1 MKIQLLRVAA
11 IAFVASGLSA
21 CGTMRVPPYTV
32 DAHVRSTP
40 ETVVMGELPAGRKP
54 VLTVQSGQTVR
65 IDTISHQGLIN
76 GMDPVKF
83 FGAAGIPGN
92 EVLKDAVDVYPM
104 VAKRPK
110 EAGAHV
116 LTGPIYVDGAEP
128 GDMLEVRVR
137 DIDFR
142 VPYGV
147 NNSGKG
153 SGVLPDVNSAAY
165 PKIIK
170 LDLQRQVAL
179 FAPGIEIPLVPFMGI
194 MTVAPAGERL
204 ASTRPPGIYGG
215 NMDFNRLTI
224 GSSLYLPVHRRGAL
238 FYTGDSHAVQGDGE
252 INGTA
257 IEASLS
263 PVLQFIVH
271 KGAGREMKWP
281 QAEDASNYY
290 VMGMDVDLDV
300 AMKEAARET
309 VKFLASTRGL
319 SPQDAYSLAAIG
331 VNYVVAEAVDYVQVV
346 YGVIPKKIFATNKP
360 FWSAGQ

>member
-1 MKIQLLRVAA
+1 MQVQMLRVAA
-11 IAFVASGLSA
+11 IVCVTGWLSG

-32 DAHVRSTP
+32 DAHLRSTP
-40 ETVVMGELPAGRKP
+40 DTVVMGELPAGRKP
-54 VLTVQSGQTVR
+54 VLTIQSGQTVR
-65 IDTISHQGLIN
+65 IDTISHQGLN
-76 GMDPVKF
+76 SGMDPVKF
-83 FGAAGIPGN
+83 FGTAGMPQN
-92 EVLKDAVDVYPM
+92 EVLQDAMDVYPM
-104 VAKRPK
+104 VGKRPK

-116 LTGPIYVDGAEP
+116 LTGPIYVEGAEP

-153 SGVLPDVNSAAY
+153 TGVLPDVHTQAY

-170 LDLQRQVAL
+170 FDLRRRVAL
-179 FAPGIEIPLVPFMGI
+179 FAPGIEVPLVPFMGI
-194 MTVAPAGERL
+194 MTVASPDGKL
-204 ASTRPPGIYGG
+204 ASTRPPGVYGG
-215 NMDFNRLTI
+215 TMDFNRLTI
-224 GSSLYLPVHRRGAL
+224 GSSLYLPVHQRGAL

-271 KGAGREMKWP
+271 KGAGRDMKWP

-290 VMGMDVDLDV
+290 VMGMDVDLDN

-309 VKFLASTRGL
+309 VNFLGRTRGL
-319 SPQDAYSLAAIG
+319 SPQDAYSLASIG
-331 VNYVVAEAVDYVQVV
+331 VNYIVAEAVDYVQMI
-346 YGVIPKKIFATNKP
+346 YGEIPKKIFATNKP

>member
-1 MKIQLLRVAA
+1 MKVTRGIALALIGAA
-11 IAFVASGLSA
+11 ALTG
-21 CGTMRVPPYTV
+21 CTTMRVPPYTT
-32 DAHVRSTP
+32 DAHLRSTP

-54 VLTVQSGQTVR
+54 VLTIKSGQSVR
-65 IDTISHQGLIN
+65 IDTISHQGLN
-76 GMDPVKF
+76 SGMDPVKF
-83 FGAAGIPGN
+83 FATAGIPAN
-92 EVLKDAVDVYPM
+92 EVLTDAMDVYPM
-104 VAKRPK
+104 VSKRPK

-116 LTGPIYVDGAEP
+116 LTGPIYVEGAEA

-153 SGVLPDVNSAAY
+153 SGVLPGIHGKPY

-170 LDLQRQVAL
+170 FDLARRVAL
-179 FAPGIEIPLVPFMGI
+179 FAPGIEVPLRPFMGI
-194 MTVAPAGERL
+194 MTVVPPEQKL

-224 GSSLYLPVHRRGAL
+224 GASLYLPVHQRGAL
-238 FYTGDSHAVQGDGE
+238 FYTGDAHAVQGDGE

-257 IEASLS
+257 IEASLA

-271 KGAGREMKWP
+271 KGAGRDMKWP

-300 AMKEAARET
+300 AMREAAHET
-309 VKFLASTRGL
+309 VNFLGRTRGL
-319 SPQDAYSLAAIG
+319 SPGDAYSLASIG
-331 VNYVVAEAVDYVQVV
+331 VNYIVGEAVDHVLMI
-346 YGVIPKKIFATNKP
+346 YGEIPKKIFADNKP
-360 FWSAGQ
+360 FWSGGP